1 MVACIKH
8 DIGDNDLD
16 DLDCHLECELHAGLG
31 EHCEAAQ
38 DPGPGDVLKLC
49 EVLLA
54 PDDGD
59 QVPGHQRHREQ
70 QGTEKHRPGNML
82 DDPY

>member
-1 MVACIKH
+1 MMVACIKH
-8 DIGDNDLD
+8 GDGVIYLD
-16 DLDCHLECELHAGLG
+16 DPVCHLECELHAGLG
-31 EHCEAAQ
+31 EHSEAAQ

-59 QVPGHQRHREQ
+59 QVPGHQGHREQ
-70 QGTEKHRPGNML
+70 QGAEKHGPGTL
-82 DDPY
+82 